1 MEGKSIGLV
10 IAMPEEVRPIA
21 RRLGR
26 YMKERIDGFPFY
38 RFHPE
43 GREIGLV
50 RSGMGKERAAAAAAA
65 LIAVQRPGLLI
76 SAGFGGGVREGLAT
90 GDVVLAGK
98 VMSLADGGITETIAV
113 DNARLLRDLVE
124 NLPGRD
130 FRILDGC
137 VITSQGILR
146 KEEANRLLPEGLR
159 NPVLDMETRAV
170 AEAAS
175 REAIPFLALRA
186 VSDPADEELLF
197 SIEEITDRNLDIRI
211 GKVLSAIL
219 RNPRILPQMLR
230 LARNAKT
237 AGNNLALALERVIR
251 IL

>member
-1 MEGKSIGLV
+1 MEGKSIGLI

-26 YMKERIDGFPFY
+26 YRKERIGRFPFY
-38 RFHPE
+38 RFNLD
-43 GREIGLV
+43 GRQIDLV
-50 RSGMGKERAAAAAAA
+50 QSGMGRERAAAAASA
-65 LIAVQRPGLLI
+65 LIAAFRPGLLV
-76 SAGFGGGVREGLAT
+76 SAGLGGGVREGLAT

-98 VMSLADGGITETIAV
+98 VMSLPGETITGTIAI
-113 DNARLLRDLVE
+113 DNGRLLRDLAE
-124 NLPGRD
+124 SLPGRD

-137 VITSQGILR
+137 IITGTGILR
-146 KEEANRLLPEGLR
+146 KQEADRLLPGSLG
-159 NPVLDMETRAV
+159 NPVLDMETVAV

-175 REAIPFLALRA
+175 REAIPFVALRA
-186 VSDPADEELLF
+186 ISDAADEEILF
-197 SIEEITDRNLDIRI
+197 SIEEITDPDLNISIRR
-211 GKVLSAIL
+211 VLSSIL

-237 AGNNLALALERVIR
+237 AGNNLALVLERLIR